1 MASQF
6 SITAMVENSVF
17 IPRLAKGLD
26 PKVKAISIE
35 LGKAMAE
42 EANKLIG
49 ERFEYRPFA
58 RRRHPGSRRASTAMS
73 YAVLG
78 NQYPYDVVYR
88 ILGGRDVE
96 KRVLILHYGRPGVV
110 IEPSGAWPLK
120 KGTKALLAW
129 PKGEGTAI
137 PIAPF
142 RDFSANK
149 FNVYAV
155 VESKATQKGSGFLD
169 EAQAAATRK
178 VLRRGR

>member
-6 SITAMVENSVF
+6 SITAMVEDSVF
-17 IPRLAKGLD
+17 IPRLVKGLD

-35 LGKAMAE
+35 LGEAMAE
-42 EANKLIG
+42 EANKLIS

-88 ILGGRDVE
+88 ILGGRDVQ
-96 KRVLILHYGRPGVV
+96 KRVLILHYGRPAVT
-110 IEPSGAWPLK
+110 IRPSGAWPLK
-120 KGTKALLAW
+120 TGTKAILAW
-129 PKGEGTAI
+129 PEGEGIAT

-142 RDFSANK
+142 RDFSENRFK
-149 FNVYAV
+149 VYTKV
-155 VESKATQKGSGFLD
+155 TSKATQKGSGFLD
-169 EAQAAATRK
+169 EAQAVATRK
-178 VLRRGR
+178 VLRRAR